1 LFFEGSE
8 KKVEIVIK
16 STSLSLID
24 DINDDFWHS
33 LVQKAG
39 AQILSCITSSECKA
53 FILSESSLFI
63 WHNRFILL
71 TCGVTNLVD
80 SVQYFF
86 DKQGRDSVDYLIYQ
100 RKNEYYS
107 YAQPSCFID
116 DVDTLNKYITGKALR
131 FGDMDSHH
139 TFLFYTL
146 PDKVFNQLPKS
157 EPEKLINKSSVTKAK
172 GVSYE
177 FQAYHIS
184 QSVTNIF
191 TKQNITTDEIRVFL
205 QLNTLLPDFTIDD
218 HIFNPYG
225 YSVNAIKEDKYFT
238 IHITPQKES
247 SFVSIESNINLIE
260 LSPIIIEMF
269 EPKAFDVLC
278 FNDKNFKSLL
288 TQYINKN
295 YLTKTLV
302 EQKLAHGGYA
312 YFASYVLP
320 QTEFTHATPLNLQ
333 TS

>member
-8 KKVEIVIK
+8 KKVELVIK
-16 STSLSLID
+16 STSLSLIH

-33 LVQKAG
+33 LVQQAG

-71 TCGVTNLVD
+71 TCGVTNLID
-80 SVQYFF
+80 SVQYFCE
-86 DKQGRDSVDYLIYQ
+86 KLGSDSIDYLIYQ

-116 DVDTLNKYITGKALR
+116 DVNTLKNIYIAGKALR

-146 PDKVFNQLPKS
+146 PDELFNQLPDSKFD
-157 EPEKLINKSSVTKAK
+157 KLLSKQSVTKAK
-172 GVSYE
+172 GVCYE
-177 FQAYHIS
+177 LLGYHIS
-184 QSVTNIF
+184 QSATNMF

-205 QLNTLLPDFTIDD
+205 QLDTLLPGFTIDD
-218 HIFNPYG
+218 HIFYPYG
-225 YSVNAIKEDKYFT
+225 YSVNAIKENKYFT
-238 IHITPQKES
+238 IHVTPQKES
-247 SFVSIESNINLIE
+247 SFVSVESNINLIE
-260 LSPIIIEMF
+260 LSPIIIEVF

-278 FNDKNFKSLL
+278 FNDKNFKPLL
-288 TQYINKN
+288 THYINKN
-295 YLTKTLV
+295 YLAKALV

-320 QTEFTHATPLNLQ
+320 QTEFTHATPLM
-333 TS
+333 